1 MNAQTTTAITSPT
14 GRKISKPTPTELMED
29 TGTGLNYE
37 TRPDRMPGY
46 LTPTDRFFI
55 RNHSPTPHLDTATW
69 TLHVEGTGVREPIAY
84 TYTDLWNHFPLVSVI
99 RTLECAG
106 NRRVLFGEQF
116 GHTFQGTQWG
126 RGAIGTAE
134 WTGVRLRDLL
144 EPAGITPAAR
154 EVMPEALDEIRA
166 RRPIPLAK
174 ACADDTLVA
183 LAMNG
188 EALPADHGFPARLV
202 VSGWLGAASIKWL
215 GRIEVSEH
223 PLYVPWNTEDY
234 VLIGPNYPANE
245 LARGQAITTLTVAS
259 LVELPWPARL
269 RPQPQMIR
277 GRAFAGENR
286 VATVQYRIDNGPWQ
300 NAPIASPQTPGAWVR
315 WQFSWNP
322 QPGDHTLRVRATD
335 DQGNTQP
342 DSTSWNELGYL
353 QHSVLAPPVRVECPP
368 APGSGTPGPP
378 AVVRQFVRRDDL
390 LVLRVCPTR

>member
-1 MNAQTTTAITSPT
+1 MNAQTTTVVTSPT
-14 GRKISKPTPTELMED
+14 GRKVSKPTPTELMED
-29 TGTGLNYE
+29 TGTGLNYG

-46 LTPTDRFFI
+46 LTPNDRFFI
-55 RNHSPTPHLDTATW
+55 RNHAPTPHLDTATW
-69 TLHVEGTGVREPIAY
+69 TLHVEGNGVREPIAY

-99 RTLECAG
+99 RTIECAG

-116 GHTFQGTQWG
+116 GRRFGGTQWG

-144 EPAGITPAAR
+144 EPAGITSAAC

-174 ACADDTLVA
+174 AWADDTLVA

-188 EALPADHGFPARLV
+188 EALSADHGFPARLV

-215 GRIEVSEH
+215 GRIEVSED

-245 LARGQAITTLTVAS
+245 PARGQAITALTVSS

-277 GRAFAGENR
+277 GRAFARENR
-286 VATVQYRIDNGPWQ
+286 VARVQYRIDDGPWQ
-300 NAPIASPQTPGAWVR
+300 DAPIASPQTRGAWVR

-322 QPGDHTLRVRATD
+322 EPGEHTLRVRATD
-335 DQGNTQP
+335 DQGSTQP

-353 QHSVLAPPVRVECPP
+353 QHSVLAHPVRVEYP
-368 APGSGTPGPP
+368 ASPRLWNSRAACRDGSVHS
-378 AVVRQFVRRDDL
+378 AK
-390 LVLRVCPTR
+390 